1 MVRLLKT
8 RLFRSLSRWL
18 LRYKRSLFDT
28 YSILPQRHK
37 RFRLAMVSIIAISL
51 WVTISSLKKE
61 EQLVLAK
68 PMTILSKQLPVAVPK
83 PSSGQPKLLIQG
95 DAIALN
101 GRTRPA
107 LWSQWQLTGSQRVRI
122 GVADVGLTQT
132 IGVELLSTWDSTR
145 QPVQWFSEPAASPL
159 ILATWLTNQYRY
171 LDITDFAHSA
181 GWQIKVDGTTLRI
194 NSPAATVNDI
204 RQDSLIGS
212 DKETVAHRIVLDL
225 DRPTPWQVSQEGA
238 VLTLQ
243 IDGVATPSLLS
254 RYNPKPPDEVATSNQ
269 GFPPLD
275 APIPP
280 ISPPKPGLPLKIETS
295 QDRTTI
301 RVDISSGLRPRI
313 WSLPSPYRLVID
325 IAPEAMVERD
335 IIWAPGLRYRQQ
347 ILSLGTSRFPVVWLE
362 INPRQSVALRPIW
375 GNRNS
380 LVGTAPL
387 IEQAKQWQVAGA
399 INAGFF
405 NRNTQLPLGAIR
417 LDGRWLSSPILN
429 RGAIAWNDA
438 GEVKIGHLSLQE
450 TLNTSTGEHLP
461 IVSVNSGYVQSGFA
475 LHTTEWGSTYNPL
488 TDNETIITVQN
499 NQVISAEAFSKTPLP
514 NGIPSK
520 TSFPIPPDGYLVVLR
535 DSSGVQKLD
544 IASALAI
551 GNVVTLES
559 YSVPAEF
566 DRYPHI
572 VGAGPVLLQK
582 GKIVLDA
589 KAEQFR
595 DSFINES
602 AHRSAI
608 GTTTAGNILIV
619 AVGNR
624 TVGPGPS
631 LNEIAELMRLIGAV
645 DALNLDGGSS
655 TSLYLGGQLINR
667 APRSAARV
675 HNGLGIFIGP
685 NP

>member
-1 MVRLLKT
+1 
-8 RLFRSLSRWL
+8 
-18 LRYKRSLFDT
+18 
-28 YSILPQRHK
+28 
-37 RFRLAMVSIIAISL
+37 MVSIIAISL
-51 WVTISSLKKE
+51 WMAISSLKKE

-83 PSSGQPKLLIQG
+83 PSSAQPKLLVQG
-95 DAIALN
+95 SEVSLN
-101 GRTRPA
+101 GRTWPA
-107 LWSQWQLTGSQRVRI
+107 LWSQWQVGGSQKVRI

-171 LDITDFAHSA
+171 LDITDFALEV

-194 NSPAATVNDI
+194 NSPAVTVNDI
-204 RQDSLIGS
+204 RQDSQSGS

-225 DRPTPWQVSQEGA
+225 SSPTPWQVSQEGA
-238 VLTLQ
+238 AFTLQ
-243 IDGVATPSLLS
+243 IDAAATPALIEH
-254 RYNPKPPDEVATSNQ
+254 YHPKPPEEIAPENQ
-269 GFPPLD
+269 GFPPPYP
-275 APIPP
+275 PIPP
-280 ISPPKPGLPLKIETS
+280 IAPPKPGLPLKIETS

-301 RVDISSGLRPRI
+301 RVDIPSGLRPRV

-335 IIWAPGLRYRQQ
+335 IIWAPGVRYRQQ

-375 GNRNS
+375 GNRHS

-417 LDGRWLSSPILN
+417 RDDRWLSSPILN
-429 RGAIAWNDA
+429 RGAIAWNDT

-475 LHTTEWGSTYNPL
+475 LHTSEWGSTYNPL
-488 TDNETIITVQN
+488 TENETIITVQN
-499 NQVISAEAFSKTPLP
+499 NQVISAEAFSNTPLP
-514 NGIPSK
+514 NAIPSK

-535 DSSGVQKLD
+535 DNSGSQTSA
-544 IASALAI
+544 ITSALAI

-595 DSFINES
+595 DSFIQES

-624 TVGPGPS
+624 TLGPGPS
-631 LNEIAELMRLIGAV
+631 LNEMAELMRLIGAV

-675 HNGLGIFIGP
+675 HNGLGIFIQP
-685 NP
+685 HP

>member
-1 MVRLLKT
+1 
-8 RLFRSLSRWL
+8 
-18 LRYKRSLFDT
+18 
-28 YSILPQRHK
+28 
-37 RFRLAMVSIIAISL
+37 MVSIIAISL
-51 WVTISSLKKE
+51 WMAISGVKKE
-61 EQLVLAK
+61 QQLVLAK
-68 PMTILSKQLPVAVPK
+68 PMTVLSKQLPVVVPK
-83 PSSGQPKLLIQG
+83 PSSARPKLLVQG
-95 DAIALN
+95 TALAVN
-101 GRTRPA
+101 GRTWPA
-107 LWSQWQLTGSQRVRI
+107 LWSQWQVTGSQKVRI
-122 GVADVGLTQT
+122 GVADWGLMQT

-145 QPVQWFSEPAASPL
+145 QPVQWFSEPATEPL
-159 ILATWLTNQYRY
+159 ILASWLTNQYRY
-171 LDITDFAHSA
+171 LDITDLALEA

-204 RQDSLIGS
+204 QQEEESGS
-212 DKETVAHRIVLDL
+212 DKQTVAHRIILDL

-238 VLTLQ
+238 LLTLQ

-254 RYNPKPPDEVATSNQ
+254 RYNPKPPEPATENQ
-269 GFPPLD
+269 EFPAPFP
-275 APIPP
+275 PIPP
-280 ISPPKPGLPLKIETS
+280 EPPAKPGLPLKIETS
-295 QDRTTI
+295 QDLTII
-301 RVDISSGLRPRI
+301 RVDIPSGLRPRV
-313 WSLPSPYRLVID
+313 WSLSSPYRLVID

-429 RGAIAWNDA
+429 RGAIAWNDT

-450 TLNTSTGEHLP
+450 ILNTSTGEHLP

-475 LHTTEWGSTYNPL
+475 LHTSEWGSTYNPL
-488 TDNETIITVQN
+488 TENETIITVQN
-499 NQVISAEAFSKTPLP
+499 NQVISAEAFSNTPLP
-514 NGIPSK
+514 NAIPSK

-535 DSSGVQKLD
+535 DNSGSQTSA

-572 VGAGPVLLQK
+572 VGAGPVLLQN

-589 KAEQFR
+589 KGEQFR

-608 GTTTAGNILIV
+608 GTTTAGNIVIV

-624 TVGPGPS
+624 MAGLGPS

-675 HNGLGIFIGP
+675 HNGLGIFIQP